1 MKNKSE
7 TCGIVMAGG
16 YGTRLYP
23 LTKSINK
30 HLLPVY
36 DKPMIFYPISTLMM
50 AGIRRIAIVTR
61 GIDREPY
68 MNLLGDGSRFGV
80 ELHFVTQD
88 IARGVPDAY
97 LVCEE
102 FISKDD
108 VVLILGD
115 NIFVGQGL
123 GETLSEARMHSGA
136 HIFAFPVT
144 NPEDYGVITLDPI
157 TNRVIKIEEKPKNGR
172 SKLAVPGLY
181 FTDNRSIQIAKKL
194 EPSARGETEISE
206 LLMNYLSEDSLSVS
220 VFRRGIGWMD
230 AGSIDALYAAG
241 ELISVLQRRQ
251 GLQFANLEEIAWR
264 NGWIND
270 SELLLAADF
279 YPGTK
284 HQNYLKGLLEE

>member
-1 MKNKSE
+1 MKNNQ

-16 YGTRLYP
+16 NGTRLYP
-23 LTKSINK
+23 LTTSVNK

-36 DKPMIFYPISTLMM
+36 DKPMIFYPLSTLMM
-50 AGIRRIAIVTR
+50 AGVRRIAIVTR
-61 GIDREPY
+61 GIDKHLY
-68 MNLLGDGSRFGV
+68 QNLLGDGSRFGV
-80 ELHFVTQD
+80 ELSYVTQD
-88 IARGVPDAY
+88 VARGVPDAY

-102 FISKDD
+102 FIGNDD

-115 NIFVGQGL
+115 NILVGQGL
-123 GETLSEARMHSGA
+123 GEALTEAKLHSGA

-144 NPEDYGVITLDPI
+144 NPEDYGVVTFDSV
-157 TNRVIKIEEKPKNGR
+157 TKRVIAIEEKPKDGR

-181 FTDNRSIQIAKKL
+181 FTDNQSIQIAKKL
-194 EPSARGETEISE
+194 KPSKRGETEISE
-206 LLMNYLSEDSLSVS
+206 LLMEYLSEDSLSVS

-264 NGWIND
+264 NGWISD
-270 SELLLAADF
+270 SELHLAADF

-284 HQNYLKGLLEE
+284 HQNYLKGLLDK